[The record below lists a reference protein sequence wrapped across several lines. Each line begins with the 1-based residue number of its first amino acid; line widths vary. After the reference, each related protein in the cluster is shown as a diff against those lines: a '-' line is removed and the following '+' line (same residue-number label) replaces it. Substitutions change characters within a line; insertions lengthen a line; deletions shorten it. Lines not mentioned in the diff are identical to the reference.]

1 MFLLIGSVS
10 ATDINTN
17 NTQIASTNGNEIL
30 SMENDVNILSAGE
43 YTYTYLREQIN
54 SGGNITLIKGNYT
67 YAESDGDTIEI
78 TTSRVIDG
86 NGAVID
92 MAKSGHRAFYITT
105 AGVTIKN
112 LTIKNANYNDDGGA
126 IYFNQLGTVENCN
139 FTNNKA
145 TGDGGAVYFNE
156 DGEVTNCN
164 FTNNKATGDDNQG
177 GAIMMYSGEVTNCN
191 FINNTATRHGGAVFF
206 YYDCNV
212 TNCNF
217 INNTAT
223 GSSSYG
229 GAIYMSSGNVRNCN
243 FTDNKATGSS
253 SYGGAVYFENYAIV
267 TNCNFTNN
275 TSKDGGA
282 VYIWK
287 DCNVTNCNFTN
298 NTASGNGGAI
308 YFYNYYTKGST
319 VTNCNFT
326 GNKAVTGSAIYF
338 YKYPST
344 DTLTISNSIFLNNR
358 ANAKDLQVTKN
369 ENNITIIFTGQN
381 NLLNAIYSRDD
392 AEVTFTNVTYWS
404 ANGINNTGS
413 SAIKQSR
420 SNKEAGQNITI
431 EIYDSNDKLVENVTL
446 VTDNNGQTTY
456 DLLKLNNGKYKYK
469 AYHSEDYYYTYAKYN
484 NTFTL
489 GDFNSL
495 QKYINGASENSI
507 LTLCRDYTFT
517 PVLDDNI
524 TAGIVIDK
532 QLTINGNG
540 HTINALQKARIFQ
553 ITAANVVLNNITF
566 TNATYNG
573 NGGAIYFSQS
583 GTVENC
589 NFTNNT
595 ATRDGGAIHFNYKSN
610 VTNCNFTN
618 NTATGDGGAIHFSQ
632 TGTVEN
638 CNFTNNKATKD
649 GGAIHFSQT
658 GTVENCNFT
667 NNKATKDG
675 GAIYFSK
682 SGTVENC
689 NFTANKATG
698 PNSWGGAIL
707 MNSGNVRNCNFTAN
721 NATVNG
727 GAISMVSGNV
737 RNCNFTA
744 NTATETGG
752 AIRMN
757 SGEVT
762 NCNFTAN
769 KATGSNSWGGAIYM
783 SSGNVRNCNFTN
795 NKATGDDSQGGAI
808 RMNSGEVTNSNFTN
822 NTASGNGGAI
832 YFYNSYTKESTVTNC
847 NFTNNKATENGG
859 AIQMNSG
866 EVTNCNF
873 TGNKAVNGSAIY
885 LYKISSTDT
894 LTISN
899 SIFLNN
905 RANKEALEVT
915 KNDNNFTIT
924 FTGQNNLLNA
934 IYSRDDAEVT
944 FTNVTYWS
952 ANGINNTGSS
962 AIKPSRSNKEAGQN
976 ITIEIYDSNDKLV
989 ENVTL
994 VTDNNGQ
1001 TTYDILK
1008 LNNGKYKYNAY
1019 HSEDCYYTYAKY
1031 NDTIT
1036 LDLGDFNRLQKYINR
1051 ASENSILTLCHD
1063 YTFTPVL
1070 DNNITAG
1077 IIIDKQLT
1085 INGNGHTIDALQKAR
1100 IFQITAANVVL
1111 NNITF
1116 TNTTYNS
1123 NGGAIYFSE
1132 TGTVENCNFTNNTG
1146 KYGGAIHFSETGTVE
1161 NCNFTNNKAT
1171 IDGGAIWI
1179 KSGSV
1184 TNCNFTNNTATR
1196 DGGAIH
1202 FNYKSNIT
1210 NCNFTNNTA
1219 TGYGGAIHF
1228 SQTGTVE
1235 NCNFTNNTA
1244 TNGGAI
1250 HFSQTGTVSNCN
1262 FTNNTATENSGAILM
1277 NSGTVSNCNFTNN
1290 TATNGGAIRMLSG
1303 NVRNCNFTNN
1313 KATGKDSQGGAIRM
1327 NSGEVTNCNFT
1338 NNTGKYGG
1346 AVYFEDYGKMT
1357 NCNFTGNTA
1366 TTGSAIYFYSTSAQS
1381 VSHSIF
1387 LNNKANAKDLQV
1399 TKNEN
1404 NITIIFTGNDNLL
1417 NAIYSNGNVKF
1428 TNVTYWGVNI
1438 TNTGSSPITPSRSNR
1453 EAGQNIT
1460 IKGVVNGNIINTT
1473 KITDENGEIVLDAC
1487 DYLIIVS
1494 HKGDSYYTEVAETLF
1509 TNMALNVNVTN
1520 QTSNNNTV
1528 NITAKSNIPNEFLKG
1543 KLLFILPNGTE
1554 INANY
1559 TANGTWWALH
1569 TFDNAGDYNI
1579 NATYIGLDDVTI
1591 NNATIS
1597 IRYDARVDVNNETL
1611 NLEVGQNFTIVAN
1624 TTPEGINI
1632 TYVQDDSGV
1641 YIVDKNGVVT
1651 ALKNGTGSV
1660 LVKIGGDGVYAEN
1673 STIVN
1678 ITVTKVPTEIKVT
1691 NTTLDLKVDGEIETG
1706 ATLIPADAGNLTYTI
1721 NNLSIVKIE
1730 DGKIIALKDG
1740 NAIITVSFKGNNK
1753 YAAAKNKTI
1762 KVTVKKVNTP
1772 MNVSAEDITE
1782 GKNATISVT
1791 LPDDVTGNVTTKVN
1805 GKTYF
1810 SPVEN
1815 GKAIITIPDLEYG
1828 NYTLPVTYSGDDKY
1842 NPLTKDINLTVKEDE
1857 IIVSAQDLTKYYSG
1871 PEPFTVNV
1879 TYANGRAI
1887 AGKEVKITV
1896 NGVTYT
1902 KTTDENGTVSLNI
1915 SQNVGTYDVA
1925 VEVDNITADY
1935 MVTVL
1940 STINAS
1946 DIESKTKT
1954 FIFTAV
1960 FIDGEGNYLTD
1971 GTNVSFN
1978 IKGVIYD
1985 SQVTGDKGSASIN
1998 LTLDR
2003 GRYIITAYNPVSDE
2017 HATNSIAVNLKDV
2030 IMILSNDEITVG
2042 ENATISITLPNDASG
2057 NVTATINGK
2066 TYTNHVNN
2074 GKTNII
2080 IPYLTAG
2087 NYTVPVTYS
2096 GDDKYNG
2103 AKGDANV
2110 TVNKVDAT
2118 ITIDAPPITEGDN
2131 ATVTVTL
2138 PEDTI
2143 GTVTIG
2149 NEVIH
2154 LQNGTASAIL
2164 TNLPIGNI
2172 TVPITYSGDDK
2183 YNPIETSVNVTVN
2196 PQPVPPKENLT
2207 ISAIAK
2213 PITVGEDATI
2223 VVTGFKDA
2231 TGNVTVTVGEGFYT
2245 AEIVNG
2251 TATVIIPGLKENTVG
2266 QVSYPGDNN
2275 YNNASTTVD
2284 IIVNPAPKPGK
2295 DNLTIGASAE
2305 PITVGDNATIV
2316 VTGLENATGDISV
2329 IVKGETYTAHIM
2341 DGEATVTIPGLT
2353 ENVVAIVNY
2362 AGDDIY
2368 NPASTTVNITV
2379 SPKGKENTT
2388 IVIDAPSQA
2397 TEGDN
2402 VTVSVTLPEDATGTV
2417 TIGNNVVPV
2426 QNGAASAVL
2435 TNIPA
2440 GNNTVPIT
2448 YSGNDKYNPI
2458 ETNVNI
2464 MVNEKPVPP
2473 KKNLT
2478 ISASANPITVGEDA
2492 VIVVT
2497 GFEDATGNVTVTI
2510 NGKTYIVSIGK
2521 GKATI
2526 NVPGL
2531 TENATA
2537 TVSYPGDSKYN
2548 NASTTV
2554 DIVVNPKKKENATM
2568 NIDVPP
2574 VTEGQNTTVNVEL
2587 PKDATGNV
2595 TAVVDGKTYT
2605 APVKGGK
2612 ATITIPELAA
2622 GNYTVPVT
2630 YSGDNKY
2637 NSLTEEVKIT
2647 VNEDKS
2653 DIIEAPDVTKYFSE
2667 PERFVVT
2674 VTDYQR
2680 KPLANKSVTISI
2692 NGRSYDRT
2700 TDVTGTASIA
2710 LGLNSGVYNTVVTVD
2725 NKTIN
2730 SVVTILSTVN
2740 GTDIIKVFRNATQYY
2755 ATFRDGEGNYLKDGE
2770 TIIFNIHGVMYE
2782 RKVSGDKGLAKLN
2795 INLEAG
2801 EYIITAMNPVTGDMT
2816 SNNITVLSRIT
2827 ENADLVKYYRNASQY
2842 TVKVIGDDGKA
2853 VGAGENV
2860 TFNINGVFYTRQT
2873 DSNGSAKL
2881 NINLQPGDYVIT
2893 SEYKGCL
2900 VSNSIKV
2907 LPVLNAKDITMKYHD
2922 GTKFM
2927 ATLVDGQ
2934 GKAYADQ
2941 SITFNINGVLY
2952 NRPTD
2957 STGTSKLNINLMPG
2971 EYIITSSYNGTS
2983 IANKITIRG

>member
-1 MFLLIGSVS
+1 
-10 ATDINTN
+10 
-17 NTQIASTNGNEIL
+17 
-30 SMENDVNILSAGE
+30 
-43 YTYTYLREQIN
+43 
-54 SGGNITLIKGNYT
+54 
-67 YAESDGDTIEI
+67 
-78 TTSRVIDG
+78 
-86 NGAVID
+86 
-92 MAKSGHRAFYITT
+92 
-105 AGVTIKN
+105 
-112 LTIKNANYNDDGGA
+112 
-126 IYFNQLGTVENCN
+126 
-139 FTNNKA
+139 
-145 TGDGGAVYFNE
+145 
-156 DGEVTNCN
+156 
-164 FTNNKATGDDNQG
+164 
-177 GAIMMYSGEVTNCN
+177 
-191 FINNTATRHGGAVFF
+191 
-206 YYDCNV
+206 
-212 TNCNF
+212 
-217 INNTAT
+217 
-223 GSSSYG
+223 
-229 GAIYMSSGNVRNCN
+229 
-243 FTDNKATGSS
+243 
-253 SYGGAVYFENYAIV
+253 
-267 TNCNFTNN
+267 
-275 TSKDGGA
+275 
-282 VYIWK
+282 
-287 DCNVTNCNFTN
+287 
-298 NTASGNGGAI
+298 
-308 YFYNYYTKGST
+308 
-319 VTNCNFT
+319 
-326 GNKAVTGSAIYF
+326 
-338 YKYPST
+338 
-344 DTLTISNSIFLNNR
+344 
-358 ANAKDLQVTKN
+358 
-369 ENNITIIFTGQN
+369 
-381 NLLNAIYSRDD
+381 
-392 AEVTFTNVTYWS
+392 
-404 ANGINNTGS
+404 
-413 SAIKQSR
+413 
-420 SNKEAGQNITI
+420 
-431 EIYDSNDKLVENVTL
+431 
-446 VTDNNGQTTY
+446 
-456 DLLKLNNGKYKYK
+456 
-469 AYHSEDYYYTYAKYN
+469 
-484 NTFTL
+484 
-489 GDFNSL
+489 
-495 QKYINGASENSI
+495 
-507 LTLCRDYTFT
+507 
-517 PVLDDNI
+517 
-524 TAGIVIDK
+524 
-532 QLTINGNG
+532 
-540 HTINALQKARIFQ
+540 
-553 ITAANVVLNNITF
+553 
-566 TNATYNG
+566 
-573 NGGAIYFSQS
+573 
-583 GTVENC
+583 
-589 NFTNNT
+589 
-595 ATRDGGAIHFNYKSN
+595 
-610 VTNCNFTN
+610 
-618 NTATGDGGAIHFSQ
+618 
-632 TGTVEN
+632 
-638 CNFTNNKATKD
+638 
-649 GGAIHFSQT
+649 
-658 GTVENCNFT
+658 
-667 NNKATKDG
+667 
-675 GAIYFSK
+675 
-682 SGTVENC
+682 
-689 NFTANKATG
+689 
-698 PNSWGGAIL
+698 
-707 MNSGNVRNCNFTAN
+707 
-721 NATVNG
+721 
-727 GAISMVSGNV
+727 
-737 RNCNFTA
+737 
-744 NTATETGG
+744 
-752 AIRMN
+752 
-757 SGEVT
+757 
-762 NCNFTAN
+762 
-769 KATGSNSWGGAIYM
+769 
-783 SSGNVRNCNFTN
+783 
-795 NKATGDDSQGGAI
+795 
-808 RMNSGEVTNSNFTN
+808 
-822 NTASGNGGAI
+822 
-832 YFYNSYTKESTVTNC
+832 
-847 NFTNNKATENGG
+847 
-859 AIQMNSG
+859 
-866 EVTNCNF
+866 
-873 TGNKAVNGSAIY
+873 
-885 LYKISSTDT
+885 
-894 LTISN
+894 
-899 SIFLNN
+899 
-905 RANKEALEVT
+905 
-915 KNDNNFTIT
+915 
-924 FTGQNNLLNA
+924 
-934 IYSRDDAEVT
+934 
-944 FTNVTYWS
+944 
-952 ANGINNTGSS
+952 
-962 AIKPSRSNKEAGQN
+962 
-976 ITIEIYDSNDKLV
+976 
-989 ENVTL
+989 
-994 VTDNNGQ
+994 
-1001 TTYDILK
+1001 
-1008 LNNGKYKYNAY
+1008 
-1019 HSEDCYYTYAKY
+1019 
-1031 NDTIT
+1031 
-1036 LDLGDFNRLQKYINR
+1036 
-1051 ASENSILTLCHD
+1051 
-1063 YTFTPVL
+1063 
-1070 DNNITAG
+1070 
-1077 IIIDKQLT
+1077 
-1085 INGNGHTIDALQKAR
+1085 
-1100 IFQITAANVVL
+1100 
-1111 NNITF
+1111 
-1116 TNTTYNS
+1116 
-1123 NGGAIYFSE
+1123 
-1132 TGTVENCNFTNNTG
+1132 
-1146 KYGGAIHFSETGTVE
+1146 
-1161 NCNFTNNKAT
+1161 
-1171 IDGGAIWI
+1171 
-1179 KSGSV
+1179 
-1184 TNCNFTNNTATR
+1184 
-1196 DGGAIH
+1196 
-1202 FNYKSNIT
+1202 
-1210 NCNFTNNTA
+1210 
-1219 TGYGGAIHF
+1219 
-1228 SQTGTVE
+1228 
-1235 NCNFTNNTA
+1235 
-1244 TNGGAI
+1244 
-1250 HFSQTGTVSNCN
+1250 
-1262 FTNNTATENSGAILM
+1262 
-1277 NSGTVSNCNFTNN
+1277 
-1290 TATNGGAIRMLSG
+1290 
-1303 NVRNCNFTNN
+1303 
-1313 KATGKDSQGGAIRM
+1313 M

-1346 AVYFEDYGKMT
+1346 AVYFEDDGKMI
-1357 NCNFTGNTA
+1357 NCNFTGNNA

-1387 LNNKANAKDLQV
+1387 LNNRANANDLQV

-1473 KITDENGEIVLDAC
+1473 KITDENGEIVLDAG

-1509 TNMALNVNVTN
+1509 TNMAFNVNVTN
-1520 QTSNNNTV
+1520 QTSNNKTV

-1569 TFDNAGDYNI
+1569 TFDNAGDYN
-1579 NATYIGLDDVTI
+1579 
-1591 NNATIS
+1591 TIS

-1611 NLEVGQNFTIVAN
+1611 NLEVGQNFTIVAT

-1706 ATLIPADAGNLTYTI
+1706 ATLIPANAGNLTYTI
-1721 NNLSIVKIE
+1721 NNPSIVKIE
-1730 DGKIIALKDG
+1730 DSKIIALKDG

-1772 MNVSAEDITE
+1772 MNISAEDITE

-1791 LPDDVTGNVTTKVN
+1791 LPDDATGNITTKVN
-1805 GKTYF
+1805 GKTYS

-2003 GRYIITAYNPVSDE
+2003 GRYIITSYNPVSDE

-2284 IIVNPAPKPGK
+2284 IIVNPAPKPSK

-2402 VTVSVTLPEDATGTV
+2402 VTVSVTLPKDATGTV

-2653 DIIEAPDVTKYFSE
+2653 DIIEAPDVTKYFSG

-2710 LGLNSGVYNTVVTVD
+2710 LGLNSGVYNAVVTVD

-2740 GTDIIKVFRNATQYY
+2740 GTDLIKVFRNATQYY